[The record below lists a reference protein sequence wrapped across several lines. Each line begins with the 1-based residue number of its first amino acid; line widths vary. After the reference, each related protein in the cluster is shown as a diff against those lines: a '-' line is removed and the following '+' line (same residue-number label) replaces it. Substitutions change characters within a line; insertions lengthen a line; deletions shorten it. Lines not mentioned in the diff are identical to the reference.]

1 MIKGLKIKIILG
13 RLNFIEVIIQTNKVT
28 NIDAIEKNL
37 IDESL
42 LNIALKIGKIV
53 ITIIQ
58 AHTNKEGINRKSN
71 SAV

>member
-1 MIKGLKIKIILG
+1 VIKGLKIKIALG
-13 RLNFIEVIIQTNKVT
+13 RLNFIEVNTQSNKVT

-37 IDESL
+37 INASL
-42 LNIALKIGKIV
+42 VNIAAKIGKTV

-71 SAV
+71 SPA